1 MFPLLLLLAVQSNR
15 RQWWNFLPLS
25 LSLCPPASLIPPP
38 PFCSLNSRFS
48 FSPTLGSILFP
59 LTAFIFLCYPAVLA
73 DVIPPNPCAAL
84 HHSLLHLIL
93 RLFLFLSLNNT
104 FLEERVSDSF
114 VSKTKKVEGM
124 MGGWG
129 WGVCVWWLVWTQQH
143 KFSFKDCATQ
153 SYNFPCTKRLKM
165 CQQWEVTSA
174 DMCFIHKYAAWESSD
189 L

>member
-25 LSLCPPASLIPPP
+25 LSVRRPLSSPLLLSQLQIFILTNTGFNTLSSHSLHL
-38 PFCSLNSRFS
+38 SLLSCRS
-48 FSPTLGSILFP
+48 GW
-59 LTAFIFLCYPAVLA
+59 CY
-73 DVIPPNPCAAL
+73 PPNPCAAL

-129 WGVCVWWLVWTQQH
+129 WGWGVCVWWLVWTQQH

-153 SYNFPCTKRLKM
+153 SYNYPCTKRLKM
-165 CQQWEVTSA
+165 CQQWEVISA